1 MRLRNLAASIALA
14 MIVMA
19 CPPFAWTVDVIF
31 LVAFGLW
38 FLTWDLRRP
47 KGTLQIASAFVLT
60 ALLIIFPI
68 IEISHRQMPVI
79 AGTRGDHLVIV
90 GDSISSGI
98 DPRVPAWPVIMQE
111 ITGIPTKNLSQPGTT
126 ALDGMDMATK
136 VTPDDRVVLVEI
148 GGNDLLS
155 GVPSSEFGRS
165 LEAIL
170 SKLAAPG
177 RTVVMF
183 ELPLLPH
190 RIAYGQIQRR
200 LAAKYGVWLI
210 PKRYFVRVISGPDA
224 TSDGLHLTTIG
235 ARRMANLVSLVLSP
249 ILRRDS

>member
-1 MRLRNLAASIALA
+1 MNSVALYFASGEPLYPGAVLLLLALVVSPYIQQRWQLRLRNLAASIALA

-31 LVAFGLW
+31 LVAFGVW
-38 FLTWDLRRP
+38 FVTWDLRRP
-47 KGTLQIASAFVLT
+47 KGTLQIASASFLT

-68 IEISHRQMPVI
+68 IEVSHRQMPMI

-98 DPRVPAWPVIMQE
+98 DARVPSWPMIMQE

-126 ALDGMDMATK
+126 AMDGMDMATK

-155 GVPSSEFGRS
+155 GVPSTEFDSS

-190 RIAYGQIQRR
+190 RIAYGQIQ
-200 LAAKYGVWLI
+200 
-210 PKRYFVRVISGPDA
+210 
-224 TSDGLHLTTIG
+224 
-235 ARRMANLVSLVLSP
+235 
-249 ILRRDS
+249 